1 MSDAILLLDAAGNP
15 YTMVVGVDTTLRF
28 VLDLGGS
35 LTTDSLIGATIT
47 GRLVRKRG
55 GAEVIAAQTLSN
67 VDDTNKTADMV
78 LTDVQTADFPANSK
92 IRGDVK
98 VVLADDTE
106 RNHGP
111 YEFPTRDA
119 VTP

>member
-1 MSDAILLLDAAGNP
+1 MSDAVVLTDAGGND
-15 YTMVVGVDTTLRF
+15 YTMVVGVDATLRF
-28 VLDLGGS
+28 TLNLNGS

-55 GAEVIAAQTLSN
+55 GTEVIAAQTLSN

-78 LTDVQTADFPANSK
+78 LTDVQTVLFPANLK
-92 IRGDVK
+92 LRGDVK
-98 VVLADDTE
+98 VVLSDLTE

>member
-1 MSDAILLLDAAGNP
+1 MSDAILLTDAAGND
-15 YTMVVGVDTTLRF
+15 YTMVIGTDATLTF
-28 VLDLGGS
+28 TLHLNGS
-35 LTTDSLIGATIT
+35 LTTDNLVGATIT

-55 GAEVIAAQTLSN
+55 GTEVIAAQTLSN
-67 VDDTNKTADMV
+67 IDNGAKTADMV
-78 LTDVQTADFPANSK
+78 LTDAQTALFPVNSK
-92 IRGDVK
+92 IRGDIK
-98 VVLADDTE
+98 VVLADLTE